1 MREDPE
7 RGELLQKH
15 VEAHIHAEHEEYL
28 RMGMTDPDLLDH
40 LKKQYGEAV
49 GGEKHTILYASETG
63 TAQFCS
69 EMFEYELKRRGLRT
83 NVVAMD
89 DYPFEDLAEESNLYL
104 IAATCGQ
111 GEYPG
116 NSKAF
121 MKQLAESSDT
131 LENVSFSVFGLGDDS
146 YVHFNKAAVDVR
158 EHMLRLGAKEVG
170 GIGLGN
176 DKDEDKWETAFDVW
190 APEVFTEKEMPE
202 PPDELM
208 PAAYNVNILKGIDA
222 PTDQWLPPNT

>member
-121 MKQLAESSDT
+121 MKALAESGES

-158 EHMLRLGAKEVG
+158 ADLLRLGAKEVAHMG
-170 GIGLGN
+170 MGN
-176 DKDEDKWETAFDVW
+176 DKDDDKWETAFDVW
-190 APEVFTEKEMPE
+190 APEVFAGKEMPQ

-208 PAAYNVNILKGIDA
+208 PSVYNVNVLKGVDA
-222 PTDQWLPPNT
+222 PTDQWVPPNT